1 MAAKNKWFSGP
12 DAVLAVIMMM
22 LGFLALP
29 RLIHYA
35 IIISAKIHL
44 PKTILQILTL
54 EVYLPPV
61 LAGMLVALPL
71 VYSVR
76 DRRRLWYALA
86 AQAGVFIL
94 IHASKWNAIV
104 EQLYFRKVLI
114 TYLPAWLL
122 FFLAAP
128 IVIAMVKPWDDEP
141 L

>member
-12 DAVLAVIMMM
+12 DAALAVIMMM

-54 EVYLPPV
+54 EVYLPHL

-94 IHASKWNAIV
+94 IHAGKWNAIV

>member
-54 EVYLPPV
+54 EVYLPHL

-128 IVIAMVKPWDDEP
+128 IVIAMVKPWDDES

>member
-12 DAVLAVIMMM
+12 DVALAIIMMM

-44 PKTILQILTL
+44 PKNILQILTL
-54 EVYLPPV
+54 EVYLPHL

-71 VYSVR
+71 VYSLR
-76 DRRRLWYALA
+76 DRRRIWYALA

-114 TYLPAWLL
+114 TYLPAWIL

-128 IVIAMVKPWDDEP
+128 LVIAMVKPWDDEP